1 MSAYDVSPSPM
12 TDDEIASPRYATFT
26 RRFRAVLVD
35 SAVVSAA
42 CVLLL
47 IVGGFADDVPGS
59 GRIVLALM
67 GGLVFL
73 YEPIFIWRRGAT
85 IGHAANNLRV
95 LSDRTGRPPGL
106 ARSFIRYIIKL
117 VLGLLSFITMAF
129 TRRHQAVHDVLTRT
143 TVQRT
148 SIGEVEEYDF
158 HLERVQ
164 SPEVVLPS
172 RLRRVSVMIA
182 YLVGAFLI
190 YGVVLVV
197 VDPEE
202 CAGHQSCTGSTRVV
216 VEGIAL
222 AWLTI
227 SIAIVVAAWKGL
239 LLGAR
244 QRRLAS
250 IDAPVA

>member
-1 MSAYDVSPSPM
+1 MSDYDVASSP
-12 TDDEIASPRYATFT
+12 TTAEEIAPPRYATFT

-35 SAVVSAA
+35 TILVSSAF
-42 CVLLL
+42 VLLL
-47 IVGGFADDVPGS
+47 IVGESADNVPGS
-59 GRIVLALM
+59 GRIILVLM
-67 GGLVFL
+67 VGLAFL
-73 YEPIFIWRRGAT
+73 YEPIFVWRRGAT

-95 LSDRTGRPPGL
+95 LADRTGRPPGL

-117 VLGLLSFITMAF
+117 VLGLPSFITMAF

-148 SIGEVEEYDF
+148 SIGEVEEHDF
-158 HLERVQ
+158 HFERVQ

-172 RLRRVSVMIA
+172 RIRRVSVMIA

-190 YGVVLVV
+190 YAVILVV

-216 VEGIAL
+216 VEGLAL